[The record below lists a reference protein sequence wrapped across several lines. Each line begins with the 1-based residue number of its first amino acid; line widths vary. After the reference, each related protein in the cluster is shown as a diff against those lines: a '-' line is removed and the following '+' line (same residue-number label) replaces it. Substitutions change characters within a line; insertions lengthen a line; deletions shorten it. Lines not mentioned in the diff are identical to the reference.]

1 MLMQPPPPTP
11 HQLPSC
17 VHLERNLGVGGGLHP
32 INGFAKAGAGIHS
45 SVHATGPTA
54 TYQDC

>member
-1 MLMQPPPPTP
+1 MLMPPPPP
-11 HQLPSC
+11 YQLPCC

-32 INGFAKAGAGIHS
+32 INRFAKAGAGIHS